1 MGTPPAPVD
10 LVWLVMRA
18 QEGDRQA
25 LERVLRHAYDL
36 LGPFAASMIR
46 DPAARE
52 DVLQEVLIV
61 LYRKLRT
68 LREPRAFAG
77 WARRIAS
84 REIFRALRRQ
94 RVHEQ
99 LHDELSP
106 DLPAEFQFPGPPDGL
121 LDRLPELLQRV
132 SPASRAVLALHY
144 VDELSLDETAAILD
158 LPVGTVKSRLAYGL
172 ALLRRHL
179 THPDGASAP

>member
-1 MGTPPAPVD
+1 MGIPPAPTE

-36 LGPFAASMIR
+36 LRPFAASMLR
-46 DPAARE
+46 DEAARE
-52 DVLQEVLIV
+52 DVLQEVLLV
-61 LYRKLRT
+61 VYRKLRT

-84 REIFRALRRQ
+84 REIFRALRR
-94 RVHEQ
+94 RRAHEQ
-99 LHDELSP
+99 LHEELP
-106 DLPAEFQFPGPPDGL
+106 ADLPADLDPPEPPSGL
-121 LDRLPELLQRV
+121 LDRLPELLERV

-144 VDELSLDETAAILD
+144 IDDLSLDEVSAILD
-158 LPVGTVKSRLAYGL
+158 LPQGTVKSRLAYGL
-172 ALLRRHL
+172 STLRRL
-179 THPDGASAP
+179 LDVSA

>member
-1 MGTPPAPVD
+1 MSTPPAPAD

-36 LGPFAASMIR
+36 LRPFAASMIR
-46 DPAARE
+46 DAAVRE
-52 DVLQEVLIV
+52 DVLQEVLVI
-61 LYRKLRT
+61 LYRKLRA

-84 REIFRALRRQ
+84 REIFRALRGR

-99 LHDELSP
+99 LHDELP
-106 DLPAEFQFPGPPDGL
+106 LDLPACADPPEPADCV

-144 VDELSLDETAAILD
+144 LDELTLDEIAAILE
-158 LPVGTVKSRLAYGL
+158 LPPGTVKSRLAYGL
-172 ALLRRHL
+172 ATLRRAL
-179 THPDGASAP
+179 ADSSAAA